1 MYKAVVFDMDGVLVD
16 TEKIYRRSWK
26 INGMSIG
33 ITEQDMDHICD
44 RVAGGNKAS
53 NARVFKDIMGEDFD
67 YLAFRQRTMEL
78 FDEYVREHGVEI
90 KAHVADTL
98 KYLKDKGVKI
108 ALATSTERE
117 RAEKRLESVGILE
130 YFDTRVCGDEVTRG
144 KPNPDIYL
152 KACEKLGVKP
162 SDTVGVEDS
171 VNGVIAAHSAGLFTV
186 MMVDLIKPNEITAK
200 NTDKVFFDMKE
211 LCSLF

>member
-1 MYKAVVFDMDGVLVD
+1 MFKAVVFDMDGVLVD

-33 ITEQDMDHICD
+33 IPEQDMDHICD

-152 KACEKLGVKP
+152 RACEKLGVKP

-171 VNGVIAAHSAGLFTV
+171 VNGVIAAHSAGLYTV
-186 MMVDLIKPNEITAK
+186 MMVDLISPNDITAK
-200 NTDKVFFDMKE
+200 NTDKVFYDMKE

>member
-1 MYKAVVFDMDGVLVD
+1 MFKAVVFDMDGVLVD

-33 ITEQDMDHICD
+33 IPEQDMDHICD

-108 ALATSTERE
+108 ALATSTEKK

-130 YFDTRVCGDEVTRG
+130 YFDAKVCGDEITHG
-144 KPNPDIYL
+144 KPKPDIYL

-162 SDTVGVEDS
+162 ADAVGVEDS
-171 VNGVIAAHSAGLFTV
+171 VNGVIAAHSAGLYTV
-186 MMVDLIKPNEITAK
+186 MMVDLIKPNETTAK
-200 NTDKVFFDMKE
+200 NTDKVFYDMKE